1 MFVFIIFIVITFVI
15 YSLLQSIVGSFMAGI
30 LGAIGGAFV
39 TFLLQRKSWETR
51 VIQALPKEQRELF
64 LDRTTKEASKLSV
77 DFGSSS
83 LFNAT
88 VGREGL
94 QAQLFVG
101 VLEGITD
108 KLAKDERE
116 QAIKFLKAANYNPL
130 DKNLIKKLDEQFHK
144 KYAEYYMGFRSTHGE
159 DLVSSVP
166 FPRLYKRSIT
176 RIYLPTLKELG
187 VK

>member
-1 MFVFIIFIVITFVI
+1 MFVFIIFIVVAFII

-77 DFGSSS
+77 DFKSST

-94 QAQLFVG
+94 QAQLFIA

-108 KLAKDERE
+108 RLPQDERE
-116 QAIKFLKAANYNPL
+116 QAIKSLRTANYNPL
-130 DKNLIKKLDEQFHK
+130 DKNLIKNLDESLHK
-144 KYAEYYMGFRSTHGE
+144 KYAEYYMGFRSTYGE

-176 RIYLPTLKELG
+176 RIYLPVLKDLG